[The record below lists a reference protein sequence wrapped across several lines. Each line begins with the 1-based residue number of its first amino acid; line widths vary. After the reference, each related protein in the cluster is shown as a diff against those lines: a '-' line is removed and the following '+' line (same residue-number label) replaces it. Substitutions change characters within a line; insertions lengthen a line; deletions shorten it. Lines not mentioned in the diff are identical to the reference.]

1 MSKQSNIVLNWVL
14 PGIAAVVVAVV
25 VLAWQW
31 PSITG
36 KPAADNTQT
45 VATANSQA
53 QSFAFADNQSSGTAL
68 AQSADHVRVLALRDG
83 DTVTARITIDDGWHI
98 NTNPAS
104 LEFLI
109 PTALKLDSND
119 KPLQATVHYPK
130 GETIDVGLDKPIDV
144 FSHRVDIVARAENA
158 PADAPIQAVL
168 RVQACSNKGRCLV
181 PSTIKIEALTQGS

>member
-1 MSKQSNIVLNWVL
+1 MSKQHNIVLNWVL
-14 PGIAAVVVAVV
+14 PGIAAVVVATI

-31 PSITG
+31 PRITAPST
-36 KPAADNTQT
+36 PANTQKQT
-45 VATANSQA
+45 AATSAPAQSFSYANSQ
-53 QSFAFADNQSSGTAL
+53 STDTAL

-83 DTVTARITIDDGWHI
+83 NKVTARISIDDGWHI

-109 PTALKLDSND
+109 PTALSLTANG
-119 KPLQATVHYPK
+119 KPLDARVNYPE

-144 FSHRVDIVARAENA
+144 FSHKIDITAQAENA
-158 PADAPIQAVL
+158 PADAPIQAVV

-181 PSTIKIEALTQGS
+181 PSTIRIQ

>member
-1 MSKQSNIVLNWVL
+1 MSKQSNIILNWVL
-14 PGIAAVVVAVV
+14 PGVAAVVVAAV

-31 PSITG
+31 PRITG
-36 KPAADNTQT
+36 APAPANTQPA
-45 VATANSQA
+45 ATANSPA
-53 QSFAFADNQSSGTAL
+53 QSFAFADTQSSGTAL

-109 PTALKLDSND
+109 PTALTLHSND
-119 KPLQATVHYPK
+119 KPLDATVSYPA
-130 GETIDVGLDKPIDV
+130 GETIDVGLDQPIDV
-144 FSHRVDIVARAENA
+144 FSDSVDIVAQTENA
-158 PADAPIQAVL
+158 AANAPIQAVV

-181 PSTIKIEALTQGS
+181 PSTIKMPALTQGS